1 MRARIV
7 IGLGAWAATM
17 ALAACGGSDG
27 GDEVADTAQ
36 ATATVTV
43 TAPTSD
49 SQAKHKDTD
58 KTRDGS
64 STKKGEKKKSEQTA
78 ADLSSG
84 SGDKSD
90 GSASGPG
97 PGQVQ
102 ATNDSPPEVTLA
114 VIDQKSAYV
123 KKTVVRRYAVLLD
136 NLERDCQESRTQLAE
151 AALTASHATAESE
164 NRLSILDVLK
174 KVVAAHPSGV
184 CGPAFTRVSQA

>member
-7 IGLGAWAATM
+7 VLLGARVATM
-17 ALAACGGSDG
+17 ALVACGGSDG

-36 ATATVTV
+36 ATVTV

-49 SQAKHKDTD
+49 SQANDKDKHTD
-58 KTRDGS
+58 KTSDGS
-64 STKKGEKKKSEQTA
+64 SPKKSAEKKKTDQTA

-90 GSASGPG
+90 RSANGPG
-97 PGQVQ
+97 PGRVQ

-123 KKTVVRRYAVLLD
+123 KKTLVRRYAILLD
-136 NLERDCQESRTQLAE
+136 DLERDCQESRTQLAE
-151 AALTASHATAESE
+151 AALTASHSTADSE

-174 KVVAAHPSGV
+174 KVVASHPSGV
-184 CGPAFTRVSQA
+184 CGPAFTRVS